1 MLQDEI
7 ANSPEEEEGIMFGEE
22 LVHLLISRSVLM
34 VICMFLRV
42 LDPIKENYIES
53 NQQNKHLDISC
64 GRLSTSKDDYRC
76 PTEVFLRYLNL

>member
-1 MLQDEI
+1 
-7 ANSPEEEEGIMFGEE
+7 
-22 LVHLLISRSVLM
+22 M

-53 NQQNKHLDISC
+53 SHQNKHLDISC

-76 PTEVFLRYLNL
+76 PTVVPALLELIILPKDGLQDRYSNEH